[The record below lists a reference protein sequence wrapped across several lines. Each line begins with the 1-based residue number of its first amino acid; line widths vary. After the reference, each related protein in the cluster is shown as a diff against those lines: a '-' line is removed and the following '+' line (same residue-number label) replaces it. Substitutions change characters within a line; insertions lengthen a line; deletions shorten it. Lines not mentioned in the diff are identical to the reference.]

1 MSTVVISRESCYPSL
16 PEFLSRNSGRSNSQE
31 KTVNT
36 KTKPRLNKSLSLPAS
51 TSPLSWE
58 TNSIKSVAESPK
70 ASLLTNGN
78 KLISLASTL
87 PATPAESPF
96 VQLTAT
102 KWHESTDHDLISSGR
117 CKNVLKFIL
126 DSNFNCPSQLSSSSR
141 MLSDISADEYEAI
154 SKLVFESKRIYPKPR
169 LTFLSDKSLLIA
181 EMALPLHEVGVTFL
195 GSELSLMG
203 GIPFDKCLVTVIV
216 DTNCRLMKK
225 LDGRRQVRHV
235 ALGECALS
243 QNADDLHKKFEFEV
257 ASNPE
262 VELVVK
268 LKVDE
273 GNGYESPDP
282 TSDAYKLL
290 VSPKFNQD
298 SKTLIPSAESHLS
311 LDDFTYLMDTSA
323 PSSSVVV
330 AGHTWCNINAVH
342 FQVWVRGNTPIDID
356 VDDGPDVAHGTLFPD
371 INMENVDNMIK
382 RGLGRMCDRLAALLE
397 VLDPQFDASPI
408 RQHEL
413 MFPVA
418 LHWDHCRDNFMIAAE
433 ETAHARYIEWY
444 HAELDRGVKRSLSDH
459 DSDSNYVDSGISQG
473 DNDSGNDG
481 PSSNTRTRKKQKTD
495 GEFVAV

>member
-1 MSTVVISRESCYPSL
+1 MRWVPEINKQADINMSRRAGSKGDSRFGLGPVERTC
-16 PEFLSRNSGRSNSQE
+16 PEFGSGGADLSGVRVRRSGGSALME
-31 KTVNT
+31 VT
-36 KTKPRLNKSLSLPAS
+36 
-51 TSPLSWE
+51 
-58 TNSIKSVAESPK
+58 
-70 ASLLTNGN
+70 
-78 KLISLASTL
+78 
-87 PATPAESPF
+87 F
-96 VQLTAT
+96 
-102 KWHESTDHDLISSGR
+102 
-117 CKNVLKFIL
+117 
-126 DSNFNCPSQLSSSSR
+126 
-141 MLSDISADEYEAI
+141 SDISADEYEAI
-154 SKLVFESKRIYPKPR
+154 SKLVLRASAYTPNQ
-169 LTFLSDKSLLIA
+169 DKSLLIA

-203 GIPFDKCLVTVIV
+203 GVPFDKRLITVIV
-216 DTNCRLMKK
+216 DTNCRRNTPNSRSIYTPDFSVSFKVMKK

-243 QNADDLHKKFEFEV
+243 QDVVDLHKKFKFEV

-273 GNGYESPDP
+273 GNGYKSLDP

-298 SKTLIPSAESHLS
+298 SKTLVASAESHLS
-311 LDDFTYLMDTSA
+311 LGDFTYLMDTSA

-371 INMENVDNMIK
+371 VDMENIDNMIK

-408 RQHEL
+408 RQHDL

-418 LHWDHCRDNFMIAAE
+418 LHWDHCCDNFLITAE
-433 ETAHARYIEWY
+433 ETAHAQYIEWY

-473 DNDSGNDG
+473 DDDSGDDG
-481 PSSNTRTRKKQKTD
+481 PSSNTHARKKQKTD
-495 GEFVAV
+495 GEFVTV